1 MKYLNTKHKRKS
13 AGLTMLILALLL
25 VGIFSFGM
33 TYLNPPVEYGVAIN
47 FGNSE
52 VGSGAPVKEVKQENT
67 TAMPEE
73 IPEASPRETAENTTE
88 EEMLTN
94 DLETEVP
101 SIAKPKEEK
110 EVIESPEKE
119 IEPVKQP
126 EPKPSQATK
135 NALQSLM
142 QGANSN
148 EATTGEGDDIKQ
160 GLKGNKEG
168 DINTSNYYGNTRSG
182 SDGNYNLAGRKALSK
197 PKPKDDCQEEGKV
210 VVSIVVDKNGKVIKA
225 EPGGKGSTNTA
236 PCLVKAAKEA
246 ALNTTWNA
254 VPNASP
260 QKGSIIYV
268 FTLK

>member
-13 AGLTMLILALLL
+13 AGLTMLILSLLL

-33 TYLNPPVEYGVAIN
+33 TYLDPPVEYGVAIN

-73 IPEASPRETAENTTE
+73 IPEASTAETSENTSE
-88 EEMLTN
+88 EEVLTN
-94 DLETEVP
+94 DAQTEAP
-101 SIAKPKEEK
+101 SVAKPKEEK
-110 EVIESPEKE
+110 ENNESPEKE
-119 IEPVKQP
+119 VEPAKQP

-135 NALQSLM
+135 NALESLM
-142 QGANSN
+142 QGANS
-148 EATTGEGDDIKQ
+148 EGATAGEGDDIKQ

-197 PKPKDDCQEEGKV
+197 PKPKDGCQEEGTV
-210 VVSIVVDKNGKVIKA
+210 VVSIVVDKTGKVIAA
-225 EPGGKGSTNTA
+225 EPGGRGSTSA
-236 PCLVKAAKEA
+236 DSCLNKAAKEA